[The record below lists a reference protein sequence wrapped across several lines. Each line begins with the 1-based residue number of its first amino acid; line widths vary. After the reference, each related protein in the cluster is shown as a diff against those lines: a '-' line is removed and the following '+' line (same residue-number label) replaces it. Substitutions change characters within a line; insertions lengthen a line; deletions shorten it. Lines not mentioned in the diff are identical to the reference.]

1 LAGAAGNGVLRR
13 GNGAAFARDACSHG
27 KRSVARGL
35 ARAAVLL
42 LIGAVLVAGLARRA
56 LAADEEVDLL
66 LVLAADI
73 SRSVDDKKFRLQREG
88 YAAAL
93 TDPRVV
99 RAMTGGPLG
108 RIALSFLEWSS
119 DGDQI
124 VLVDWTAVGSEAAA
138 RTIAERVRDAPRTFI
153 GRTAIGAAIDF
164 AVLQLG
170 HSRFHATRRVID
182 VSGDGTNNSGRP
194 VTLARDAA
202 IALNITINGLV
213 ILSDVPL
220 PTNPA
225 HTHPPGGLTAYYE
238 SNVIGG
244 PDAFVVEA
252 QSFEAFGQSLIS
264 KLIKEIAAAQR
275 RGHCRGERAASA
287 RALRQSQYEL
297 AEVGV
302 LGKVAD
308 PAAHVCGVDAD
319 PLPALVGRL
328 KGNFVQHAL
337 HYRLQSARADVLD
350 RRIDLHGNV
359 CERLDRVVGEAEDNP
374 FRCQQRDVLLDEA
387 RLGLGQYAAQILPGQ
402 GFELDPDR

>member
-1 LAGAAGNGVLRR
+1 VAARGATRSHR
-13 GNGAAFARDACSHG
+13 GAQRVCSSLGARG
-27 KRSVARGL
+27 LTRGL
-35 ARAAVLL
+35 ARPAVLL
-42 LIGAVLVAGLARRA
+42 LILVLLAAGPARRA
-56 LAADEEVDLL
+56 LAEDDAVDLL

-99 RAMTGGPLG
+99 RAMTGGPRG
-108 RIALSFLEWSS
+108 RIALSFVEWSS
-119 DGDQI
+119 DGDQV

-138 RTIAERVRDAPRTFI
+138 RSVAARVQEAPRAFM

-170 HSRFHATRRVID
+170 HSRFQAARRVID

-238 SNVIGG
+238 NNVIGG

-252 QSFEAFGQSLIS
+252 QSFAAFGQSLIS
-264 KLIKEIAAAQR
+264 KLVKEIADGH
-275 RGHCRGERAASA
+275 RGSP
-287 RALRQSQYEL
+287 S
-297 AEVGV
+297 
-302 LGKVAD
+302 
-308 PAAHVCGVDAD
+308 
-319 PLPALVGRL
+319 
-328 KGNFVQHAL
+328 
-337 HYRLQSARADVLD
+337 
-350 RRIDLHGNV
+350 
-359 CERLDRVVGEAEDNP
+359 
-374 FRCQQRDVLLDEA
+374 
-387 RLGLGQYAAQILPGQ
+387 
-402 GFELDPDR
+402 

>member
-1 LAGAAGNGVLRR
+1 MRR
-13 GNGAAFARDACSHG
+13 GNGGGHARGTCTCR
-27 KRSVARGL
+27 KRSLTRWL

-42 LIGAVLVAGLARRA
+42 LIGALLVAGPARCA

-93 TDPRVV
+93 TDPRVI

-108 RIALSFLEWSS
+108 RIALCFLEWSS

-124 VLVDWTAVGSEAAA
+124 VVVDWSAVGSEAAA
-138 RTIAERVRDAPRTFI
+138 RSIAERVRDAPRTFM

-170 HSRFHATRRVID
+170 HSRFRAARRVID

-194 VTLARDAA
+194 VTQARDAA
-202 IALNITINGLV
+202 IALNITINGVV

-238 SNVIGG
+238 NNVIGG

-252 QSFEAFGQSLIS
+252 QSFDAFGQSLIS
-264 KLIKEIAAAQR
+264 KLIKEIAAAQK
-275 RGHCRGERAASA
+275 HTHS
-287 RALRQSQYEL
+287 
-297 AEVGV
+297 
-302 LGKVAD
+302 
-308 PAAHVCGVDAD
+308 
-319 PLPALVGRL
+319 
-328 KGNFVQHAL
+328 
-337 HYRLQSARADVLD
+337 
-350 RRIDLHGNV
+350 
-359 CERLDRVVGEAEDNP
+359 
-374 FRCQQRDVLLDEA
+374 
-387 RLGLGQYAAQILPGQ
+387 
-402 GFELDPDR
+402 